1 MSDLISN
8 LALEIRDFI
17 KFKNSLGIE
26 YKTGLYYL
34 KQLDKYNYEHGN
46 YDDFKKD
53 ITENLAMQ
61 HANKSTTGDRSWIS
75 PKIGRA
81 HV

>member
-8 LALEIRDFI
+8 LTLKIRDFI

-46 YDDFKKD
+46 YDDLKK
-53 ITENLAMQ
+53 ISLKTAPCSMPTNPLQE
-61 HANKSTTGDRSWIS
+61 TGAGY
-75 PKIGRA
+75 PP
-81 HV
+81 